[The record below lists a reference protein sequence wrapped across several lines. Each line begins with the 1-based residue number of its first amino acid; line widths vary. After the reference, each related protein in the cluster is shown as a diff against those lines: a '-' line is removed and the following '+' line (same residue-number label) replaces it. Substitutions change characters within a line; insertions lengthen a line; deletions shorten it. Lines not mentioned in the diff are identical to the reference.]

1 MTATAGLDRF
11 LSQLQRVKVTG
22 PDEWIGSCP
31 AAGHGQGRGDVH
43 PSLSINR
50 GNGAGP
56 LLKCHAGCDN
66 GSILAGVGMA
76 WPELLPPK
84 ETTRRKPA
92 PAADSR
98 TSTPKQ
104 KTAPGTITRYEIRDA
119 DGKLEAIHVREDHA
133 DGKNIRWELPDGTP
147 NLKGRKLETL
157 PLYGIDRLSADS
169 KEIIIAEGEKAADAL
184 LSNGIPAV
192 GTVTGSG
199 GTPGDDALRPL
210 LGRTV
215 YQWPDNDPGGRKHM
229 DKIGAA
235 LVRLGHRDLRVLDW
249 KAAPAK
255 GDAAD
260 LFALEGARDEFDALM
275 DDARPFTGTTTE
287 PAATSA
293 TKGPDAGVPL
303 YVRNAADIVPV
314 PVSWLWRERLPVGKL
329 VVFAGEPGQGKSRA
343 SLSIASIISRA
354 GFWPAYEG
362 RAEQGEVLIANFEDD
377 EADTSVPRLQAE
389 RADLS
394 KIRFLEGVPG
404 DKGRRAFDLTLDADR
419 LAAHLELYPATRL
432 LIVDPISACMGG
444 TDSHRNAEVRG
455 VLQPLADVAKQYKV
469 CVIAITHL
477 NKGTGT
483 KALHRVIG
491 SIAFTA
497 AARVVFAIARDE
509 DDPGAKRTLFL
520 PIKNNLG
527 NDRTGLSFTTVV
539 DQLPSGIYAP
549 RIEWGDNAITTT
561 ADEALSP
568 ETDED
573 QGVGREA
580 RDFLRRLLA
589 DGPMTSKA
597 IQKEAGDAGIT
608 QATLRRAREK
618 LGAKVDKDGLGPW
631 TWSLPGGKS

>member
-1 MTATAGLDRF
+1 MGADDMTFEEMLAHFPG
-11 LSQLQRVKVTG
+11 QRKPNGKGGFMVL
-22 PDEWIGSCP
+22 CP
-31 AAGHGQGRGDVH
+31 AHGDRN
-43 PSLSINR
+43 PSLSISP
-50 GNGAGP
+50 GNGSGPVFHCFGGCTDKEAILTAAGLTWQDVLP
-56 LLKCHAGCDN
+56 PREDKRREAPARKVSPPGTVTRYDIRN
-66 GSILAGVGMA
+66 LAG
-76 WPELLPPK
+76 
-84 ETTRRKPA
+84 
-92 PAADSR
+92 
-98 TSTPKQ
+98 
-104 KTAPGTITRYEIRDA
+104 EIVA
-119 DGKLEAIHVREDHA
+119 VHVREDFT
-133 DGKNIRWELPDGTP
+133 DGRKKEMPWQLPDGTP
-147 NLKGRKLETL
+147 GLGGLKTAEL
-157 PLYGIDRLSADS
+157 PLYGIEQLANAPEGSLVVVC
-169 KEIIIAEGEKAADAL
+169 EGEKAADAL
-184 LSNGIPAV
+184 RTNGKLAV
-192 GTVTGSG
+192 GTVTGAA

-210 LGRTV
+210 LEHSV
-215 YQWPDNDPGGRKHM
+215 YLWADNDQLGRDHM
-229 DKIGAA
+229 GRVSAA
-235 LVRLGHRDLRVLDW
+235 LLKLGHHDVRRIDW
-249 KAAPAK
+249 KGAPEK
-255 GDAAD
+255 GDGAD

-275 DDARPFTGTTTE
+275 DDAQLFTGTTTE
-287 PAATSA
+287 PVTTSA
-293 TKGPDAGVPL
+293 TKGPDAAVPL

-354 GFWPAYEG
+354 GFWPACEG

-455 VLQPLADVAKQYKV
+455 VLQPLADVARQYKV

-477 NKGTGT
+477 NKGAGT

-509 DDPGAKRTLFL
+509 DDPDAKRTLFL

-527 NDRTGLSFTTVV
+527 NDRTGLSFTTEVT
-539 DQLPSGIYAP
+539 QLPSGIYAP

-561 ADEALSP
+561 ADEALSEP
-568 ETDED
+568 DEER
-573 QGVGREA
+573 GAGRDA
-580 RDFLRRLLA
+580 RDFLRNILTN
-589 DGPMTSKA
+589 GPVASKEV
-597 IQKEAGDAGIT
+597 QTEAKNAGISV
-608 QATLRRAREK
+608 ATLRRAQTALKVKAEK
-618 LGAKVDKDGLGPW
+618 PGMVW
-631 TWSLPGGKS
+631 TWRLP